1 MAKVKKKEVVKETP
15 MEKVTA
21 GGGIVLPNAPERICC
36 FCKKPLKVGLTLF
49 NEDELYFKYA
59 PANQG
64 FHVECYF
71 EHAIETII
79 ENKVKERIK
88 LNEILSHKKK
98 K

>member
-49 NEDELYFKYA
+49 NED
-59 PANQG
+59 
-64 FHVECYF
+64 
-71 EHAIETII
+71 
-79 ENKVKERIK
+79 
-88 LNEILSHKKK
+88 
-98 K
+98 